1 MLLASAGWQPATSML
16 AVLKEVQQ
24 SLVDSGIEANTTV
37 CVKKDSGCQCNKA
50 SQDFIR
56 LEYLTQEY
64 PKAAVQL
71 QRRLACTKT
80 RVK

>member
-37 CVKKDSGCQCNKA
+37 CIKKAGMCFPTVGVCCAGVLK
-50 SQDFIR
+50 
-56 LEYLTQEY
+56 EY
-64 PKAAVQL
+64 PRASIQL
-71 QRRLACTKT
+71 QRRLASYLASA
-80 RVK
+80 R